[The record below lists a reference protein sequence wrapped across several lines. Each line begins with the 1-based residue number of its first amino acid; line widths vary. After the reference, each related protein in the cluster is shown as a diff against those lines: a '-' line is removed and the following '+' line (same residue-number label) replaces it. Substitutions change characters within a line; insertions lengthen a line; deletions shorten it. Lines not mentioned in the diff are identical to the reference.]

1 MALATRCPHCQTTFR
16 VVHDQLKLRS
26 GMVRCGNC
34 QQIFNGIEHLIR
46 ANTPGAPIDTA
57 TAATG
62 VATPAMPATLTGGPT
77 SPTAPHP
84 IILAKPPLPEVP
96 PEPAPAT
103 PIVPPESLESLV
115 RAPAVSA
122 PPPPEPSI
130 APPEQLEM
138 PTAASTS
145 PVIENHFP
153 TKIHAASKIE
163 PQLNEGPWEHKP
175 TPHELAMAMAHHQEP
190 KLDDENPVKN
200 DKNDSAPAPVEN
212 SSSEMEEPSFV
223 KAGRRQ
229 QKWGRIWSL
238 LQATACVLLVTL
250 LLGQSIYTWRD
261 MIVLH
266 WPTSKVMIFNAC
278 TILQCKINLPSQIH
292 AIAIELG
299 ELQVLPRNKNTFSY
313 STALRNHSN
322 MVQAWPHIE
331 LILTDGNDIAVAR
344 RVFTPAEY
352 ISNYADIGKGFA
364 PQSDHPVKLYFEFL
378 QLKAANYRA
387 EIFYP

>member
-57 TAATG
+57 AAVTNP
-62 VATPAMPATLTGGPT
+62 ATPATSATLTGAP
-77 SPTAPHP
+77 SSLTAPPP

-96 PEPAPAT
+96 PEPPPAA
-103 PIVPPESLESLV
+103 PIVPRESFV
-115 RAPAVSA
+115 PAPAVSA
-122 PPPPEPSI
+122 VSTSTPPEPPI
-130 APPEQLEM
+130 TPLEQLEM
-138 PTAASTS
+138 PTAAS
-145 PVIENHFP
+145 PGQVIGNHFP
-153 TKIHAASKIE
+153 AEIHATSKIE
-163 PQLNEGPWEHKP
+163 PQLDEGPWEHKP
-175 TPHELAMAMAHHQEP
+175 TPQELAMAMAHHQEP
-190 KLDDENPVKN
+190 KLDDENPVENGKI
-200 DKNDSAPAPVEN
+200 DSTPTPVEN

-238 LQATACVLLVTL
+238 LQSTTCVLLVTL

-261 MIVLH
+261 MIVLR
-266 WPTSKVMIFNAC
+266 WPASKVMIFNAC